1 MRKKN
6 INFTSRLAVAKKIS
20 IKALDFE
27 KLPRKFIGPNYM
39 GNAFLNIT
47 RSSSNRGGKD
57 NLTSSL
63 TKNKGKILFAK
74 PLTSRSRNENAIKL
88 NVIPKTTATIINITQ
103 GQKINNSHQMNNNNN
118 KQQKPINKLFT
129 HSLYVSYNNSSS
141 NYKNLNNNN
150 SSQHHNN
157 FGNNP
162 KSINTLNK
170 MESKSNSRNQSKNSN
185 NNLVNNSTFSSN
197 FVNSKDSV
205 NITSGTIEKIK
216 KISNM
221 GANTKINK
229 NSNNDNISNTKS
241 SLSSHNNNNGS
252 GHNNYNSNNNYNNL
266 NINSYNYKGYNN
278 KNSFKY
284 FSNGNVSSLSHK
296 KLGIKV
302 KKKALK
308 SAGEEDNKD
317 NYMNNINNNRLNK
330 SKESNNDIDTKK
342 KLSKLFQIN
351 LFKNYNKLRTFII
364 WRNYIHQNTFEYK
377 YLTICELV
385 ENKIIKN
392 YYHNNIIKRYNTI
405 KSEEKIWDLYPI
417 PENFLDINEKNKD
430 DLLLNLYEK
439 ALSTYKNLVF
449 NNNKILTSV
458 SIYIFEKM
466 VNKIFLNLKKIRFIM
481 KYYYD
486 KEKKAIIKK
495 PSVTVIK
502 EILNK
507 LSKIIERPNIKNKMA
522 QEFIIY
528 NAKIIGNLN
537 LNKSQVK
544 PIISQYLELY
554 KGNKNISSENLND
567 NFVYGN
573 IINDFTALKK
583 NSKDGSITEIEIEIK
598 KCENLMIFSFTDEEN
613 LEIILYKLQPLKYNL
628 NIIEQKI
635 LAIKNNN
642 SNNDNELLI
651 EENNEEKNNM
661 NKINELSEQI
671 NKFKE
676 KLELISNLIENKYGK
691 YSLNEKILNL
701 NDIKFVISYIE
712 FLLIKQN
719 IVYNPENIIK
729 GIDILMEQNDSQRN
743 KKVFEAF
750 NKFKENNKNINFD
763 YIHFLIVFD
772 KLKNLIK
779 NKNNNDELKYY
790 NNIIS
795 FKEEFYLLH
804 NKLMNEKNKLQN
816 SEITS
821 INSFFNEINK
831 QKIFFENVK
840 EEINNL
846 INNQN
851 VDNTNKKI
859 DYELFYKEIISKYIK
874 YDKDKDNNDKN
885 DNNNFNY
892 KKETSILEN
901 ILFKHISLI
910 KNKEENNYN
919 NLNSLISSIELS
931 QQKTLKDFPKISK
944 ALEEYYFSN
953 NNEINTKDKRDNK
966 ILLKINDELKSKNF
980 FNNKNMSQSQESI
993 MPYPKL
999 YLLSEQKLEKIK
1011 TTNKISLT
1019 EISKYFSKINYLQE
1033 LEITSH
1039 HNKNNITGIKIFSSN
1054 KKEYEIFKFL
1064 TSVPIPNPY
1073 IKNKNSISFLSNLY
1087 KNIEKEIENSLSGQL
1102 LQSLGSFSKKNFHT
1116 WVNTTFSQIAIC
1128 TLCLIFTNEISNL
1141 LADETSKEKIP
1152 LKEYNLIN
1160 QKYNQWLTEE
1170 CLLVSDNINR
1180 TNIILTIISHM
1191 NIINSLIKN
1200 NVYDINSFNWLKY
1213 IRHLWDKSKKD
1224 VIIECG
1230 GWGNYQ
1236 MKKLNPYKPRILLS
1250 PDTDK
1255 VFLFNSSCFREKSAS
1270 IIKVINNKYNNVSYK
1285 EIFEE
1290 YCSLFWTN
1298 MINVDAVS
1306 IKFYE
1311 LKKIFDVC
1319 TIDRSW
1325 IFIDNI
1331 DIYNTNS
1338 KDNIN
1343 NLIFFSKF
1351 IQTIQQEVILNDIKF
1366 NDGEKMFCIMGCLN
1380 VDNDIKTKC
1389 EDLKGSSRI
1398 LNFIKPDIEF
1408 YIKTS
1413 YKLYNNKDMK
1423 DSAYKSN
1430 LEAMM
1435 KYEQIIRNKLNGFYF
1450 DYDFYNEYINYLVNN
1465 LKKYNDKEKDD
1476 ILEKNFEEIFNN
1488 FLIYYSDKFLST
1500 PDDTKNNINENI
1512 FINYFTENNIL
1523 YNKEILELYKYLY
1536 FYSNEKLIK
1545 RNIILKGYGRHFIIN
1560 NFKKFLMEKNSKNFD
1575 ENKNLIL
1582 GFDTIPNFSENTKK
1596 EKEKNDNIT
1605 KIFDIPYPKNKKLL
1619 KIFMDSFNQK
1629 LKKLNCIPPDEF
1641 KLTLLEYIH
1650 KIIKSN
1656 ANNVIYY
1663 KLVCDFNAWLTEFIS
1678 FIDAQKKNINNI
1690 QIFNI
1695 ITQSLI
1701 LALSHEKGLI
1711 KSIIEIANDVI
1722 SSQISKQLIQI
1733 INKNSFFYYDI
1744 NNMNYKSFS
1753 NYLDYVN
1760 ALKNYL
1766 QNILPKNKSLYFII
1780 SEHFGNKSKNDLS
1793 FIYNNSTNDSYV
1805 ITDDIKL
1812 QYFNEKI
1819 KNENKLKLFIGYND
1833 SYEKE
1838 KEFLSNINLNEK
1850 IKEFTKKIEN
1860 NFMLNKFLYLLSFY
1874 DIGNLSIH
1882 EITFIYNSLYKNSK
1896 EKYDIKFIQNPFNM
1910 IKIIYKAFPKANYF
1924 INLGNNKLL
1933 EYIFKNQLFK
1943 QCEIYFNMNFEE
1955 NDNNIINNNIN
1966 TSTNNIYLDLNK
1978 NEIKIKLI
1986 FDILKELID
1995 TNKITNSLI
2004 YKLNEE
2010 NNNNEEDKKIIK
2022 TKIINNIEEKELI
2035 IISNMLNDIYS
2046 IQSEEIF
2053 REKYPNNLKYYD
2065 YFNKI
2070 FFLFDINNNSN
2081 GKNINDNYY
2090 NSRLLIQFLKYKKIR
2105 EDSLKYKT
2113 LASLGSIFNNK
2124 SSKINEISILIN
2136 NTLTNYKELISN
2148 KDEYINSKYYY
2159 FNSMKISYIL
2169 NENLYNST
2177 LEKIYL
2183 SVSNHFLFSLL
2194 LTLEIMVNNFEISV
2208 LEKKYAL
2215 DYIKSF
2221 YIFPSDNVIKF
2232 KYENETDSF
2241 KSSFI
2246 NDNGKKLIEFYTK
2259 KTKSVDSNYLSI
2271 LNNSL
2276 NTHNNKY
2283 FYTTS
2288 IKKIPRDIDKL
2299 LYYITFIPDQSSSIF
2314 KYLINKYLLK
2324 ILNLSRFNINVA
2336 LRKVTTKHNIQPITV
2351 KAFPSI
2357 NITNFLCSLSA
2368 YFEINFY
2375 IIRDGNLFKNEKKGN
2390 VNYGY
2395 KYLIDNDLISLIK
2408 EGIKK
2413 GYWILVCEKID
2424 IIKFMKIMW
2433 ELNNLDNTQS
2443 PHENFKLF
2451 FDEKLILNDCKKAV
2465 EDLTMII
2472 NIDNENVDDLEAAH
2486 DIWVNVLE
2494 EKLLTESIMNQTQKD
2509 VLDIL
2514 DNATSGDKTNVLD
2527 FTINNTADNKTNVI
2541 SGTNNSIVSIKSIYN
2556 NTTMFGAGSNNN
2568 KLHDLSG
2575 LSSWTFLNNV

>member
-27 KLPRKFIGPNYM
+27 KLPRKFSGSNYL

-47 RSSSNRGGKD
+47 RSSSNRGPKD

-103 GQKINNSHQMNNNNN
+103 GQKMHNSHQINNNN
-118 KQQKPINKLFT
+118 KPQKPLNKLFT

-141 NYKNLNNNN
+141 TYKTFN
-150 SSQHHNN
+150 SNAPPN
-157 FGNNP
+157 FGGGNQ
-162 KSINTLNK
+162 KSINMSNK
-170 MESKSNSRNQSKNSN
+170 VDSKSSSRNQSKNSN
-185 NNLVNNSTFSSN
+185 NNIINNSTFSSQ
-197 FVNSKDSV
+197 FINSKDSA
-205 NITSGTIEKIK
+205 NNTNSTIEKIK
-216 KISNM
+216 KISNNM
-221 GANTKINK
+221 GNSKISNK
-229 NSNNDNISNTKS
+229 NSLNENISMTKS
-241 SLSSHNNNNGS
+241 TLSSRNNANVQNNNF
-252 GHNNYNSNNNYNNL
+252 SNNNNNL
-266 NINSYNYKGYNN
+266 NINSYNTKGY
-278 KNSFKY
+278 KNAFKH
-284 FSNGNVSSLSHK
+284 FSNGNLSSLSHK

-302 KKKALK
+302 KKKAMK
-308 SAGEEDNKD
+308 SSIGEDNKV
-317 NYMNNINNNRLNK
+317 L
-330 SKESNNDIDTKK
+330 NNDGVNNLNEKENDINMKK
-342 KLSKLFQIN
+342 KINKLFEIP
-351 LFKNYNKLRTFII
+351 LFQNFNKLRTIVL
-364 WRNYIHQNTFEYK
+364 WRNYIQQNSFGYK
-377 YLTICELV
+377 YLTICEFVDEKLLQ
-385 ENKIIKN
+385 N
-392 YYHNNIIKRYNTI
+392 YYQNGLIKRYNNI
-405 KSEEKIWDLYPI
+405 KKEELIWNNYPTPI
-417 PENFLDINEKNKD
+417 DFLDINEKNKD
-430 DLLLNLYEK
+430 ELLLNLYEK
-439 ALSTYKNLVF
+439 ALNTFKNLVF
-449 NNNKILTSV
+449 SNNKILTSISV
-458 SIYIFEKM
+458 YIFELM
-466 VNKIFLNLKKIRFIM
+466 VNKLYQNLKKVRFIM

-507 LSKIIERPNIKNKMA
+507 LSKIIERPNLKNKIA
-522 QEFIIY
+522 QEFIIH
-528 NAKIIGNLN
+528 NTKIIGNLN

-544 PIISQYLELY
+544 PIITQYLELY
-554 KGNKNISSENLND
+554 KGNKSISPESLKD
-567 NFVYGN
+567 NFIYGN
-573 IINDFTALKK
+573 IVNDFTALQK
-583 NSKDGSITEIEIEIK
+583 NDGGWGTAQIIKEIK
-598 KCENLMIFSFTDEEN
+598 KTENLIIFSYIDDEN
-613 LEIILYKLQPLKYNL
+613 LEIILYKSQPIKYNL

-635 LAIKNNN
+635 NAIKNNN
-642 SNNDNELLI
+642 INE
-651 EENNEEKNNM
+651 EENIKEKEKNN
-661 NKINELSEQI
+661 NKIKELNNTCI
-671 NKFKE
+671 KLKE
-676 KLELISNLIENKYGK
+676 RLELISNVIENKFGK
-691 YSLNEKILNL
+691 YSINEKTPNL
-701 NDIKFVISYIE
+701 TDIKFIISYIE

-719 IVYNPENIIK
+719 IVYSPENESK

-743 KKVFEAF
+743 KKIFEAY
-750 NKFKENNKNINFD
+750 NKYKENNKGLINFD

-772 KLKNLIK
+772 KLKTLIK
-779 NKNNNDELKYY
+779 NKSNDLKYY

-795 FKEEFYLLH
+795 FREEFYNLYY
-804 NKLMNEKNKLQN
+804 KLNNEKAKLQT
-816 SEITS
+816 SEINN
-821 INSFFNEINK
+821 INSSFNEINK
-831 QKIFFENVK
+831 YKNFIDNMK
-840 EEINNL
+840 EEILEL
-846 INNQN
+846 INSKNI
-851 VDNTNKKI
+851 DNTDKKI
-859 DYELFYKEIISKYIK
+859 DYELFYKDVISKFIK
-874 YDKDKDNNDKN
+874 YDKDKENTNNTNNND
-885 DNNNFNY
+885 NFNY
-892 KKETSILEN
+892 KKETEILEK
-901 ILFKHISLI
+901 ILFRHISSI
-910 KNKEENNYN
+910 KNKEENNLY
-919 NLNSLISSIELS
+919 NLNSILPSAES
-931 QQKTLKDFPKISK
+931 QQKALKDFPKISK
-944 ALEEYYFSN
+944 ALEEYYYSN
-953 NNEINTKDKRDNK
+953 NNEQNSNNKRDIK
-966 ILLKINDELKSKNF
+966 ILSKIYEELKSKNY
-980 FNNKNMSQSQESI
+980 FNKSSPQTQESI

-999 YLLSEQKLEKIK
+999 YFLSEQKLEKIK
-1011 TTNKISLT
+1011 LSNKISISD
-1019 EISKYFSKINYLQE
+1019 ISKYFSKINNLQE
-1033 LEITSH
+1033 LEISSH
-1039 HNKNNITGIKIFSSN
+1039 HNKNNIIGIKIFN
-1054 KKEYEIFKFL
+1054 ATKKDYEFFKFL
-1064 TSVPIPNPY
+1064 TPIQIPNPY
-1073 IKNKNSISFLSNLY
+1073 SKNKNTISYFGNLY
-1087 KNIEKEIENSLSGQL
+1087 RTIDKEIENSLTGQL

-1170 CLLVSDNINR
+1170 CSSITEYINR
-1180 TNIILTIISHM
+1180 SNIILTIISHM

-1236 MKKLNPYKPRILLS
+1236 MKKLNSYKPRILLS

-1298 MINVDAVS
+1298 MISVDAVS
-1306 IKFYE
+1306 TKFYD

-1380 VDNDIKTKC
+1380 VDNEIKTKC

-1408 YIKTS
+1408 YIKAS
-1413 YKLYNNKDMK
+1413 YKLYNNKDMNENG
-1423 DSAYKSN
+1423 YKKN
-1430 LEAMM
+1430 IDALM

-1465 LKKYNDKEKDD
+1465 LGKNTDKEKEKDD
-1476 ILEKNFEEIFNN
+1476 IIENNYENIFNT
-1488 FLIYYSDKFLST
+1488 FLTYYSDKFLLT
-1500 PDDTKNNINENI
+1500 PNNSKNNNINENL
-1512 FINYFTENNIL
+1512 FINYFNENNIL

-1545 RNIILKGYGRHFIIN
+1545 RNIILKGYGRHFIIS
-1560 NFKKFLMEKNSKNFD
+1560 NFKKFYLEQTSKNFD
-1575 ENKNLIL
+1575 ENQNLEVVIDEGGDTPNPGNCQKN
-1582 GFDTIPNFSENTKK
+1582 
-1596 EKEKNDNIT
+1596 EKNDDIK

-1619 KIFMDSFNQK
+1619 KIFLDNFNQK
-1629 LKKLNCIPPDEF
+1629 LKKLNCTQTDEF

-1650 KIIKSN
+1650 KIIKAN

-1663 KLVCDFNAWLTEFIS
+1663 KLVCDFNSWLIEFINYIES
-1678 FIDAQKKNINNI
+1678 KKKNITNI
-1690 QIFNI
+1690 QIFNLV
-1695 ITQSLI
+1695 TQSLI
-1701 LALSHEKGLI
+1701 LSLSHEKGLL
-1711 KSIIEIANDVI
+1711 KSIIEISSDVI
-1722 SSQISKQLIQI
+1722 SPQISKQLIQI
-1733 INKNSFFYYDI
+1733 INKNSLFYYDI
-1744 NNMNYKSFS
+1744 NNMNYKSFN
-1753 NYLDYVN
+1753 NYLDYIN

-1766 QNILPKNKSLYFII
+1766 QIILSKNKSLYFII
-1780 SEHFGNKSKNDLS
+1780 SEHFGNKSNKELS
-1793 FIYNNSTNDSYV
+1793 NLYYNNDSYI
-1805 ITDDIKL
+1805 ITDDIKSV
-1812 QYFNEKI
+1812 YFNNKI
-1819 KNENKLKLFIGYND
+1819 RTENKLKIFMGYND
-1833 SYEKE
+1833 SFEEK
-1838 KEFLSNINLNEK
+1838 KYDNIFSIEK
-1850 IKEFTKKIEN
+1850 IKDFMEKIEN
-1860 NFMLNKFLYLLSFY
+1860 NLLQNKLLYLLSFY

-1882 EITFIYNSLYKNSK
+1882 EIVFLYNSINKNSK
-1896 EKYDIKFIQNPFNM
+1896 ENYDIKFIQNPLNM
-1910 IKIIYKAFPKANYF
+1910 IKTIYKAFPKANYY
-1924 INLGNNKLL
+1924 INLGNNNLL
-1933 EYIFKNQLFK
+1933 IYIFKNQLFK
-1943 QCEIYFNMNFEE
+1943 DCTTIINSEE
-1955 NDNNIINNNIN
+1955 NKSIL
-1966 TSTNNIYLDLNK
+1966 SSNNIYLDLSK
-1978 NEIKIKLI
+1978 NEIRIKLI
-1986 FDILKELID
+1986 FDYIKDLIEN
-1995 TNKITNSLI
+1995 NKMTLSLL
-2004 YKLNEE
+2004 YKLNSDD
-2010 NNNNEEDKKIIK
+2010 NIFKN
-2022 TKIINNIEEKELI
+2022 INTNLMNYIEEKELV

-2046 IQSEEIF
+2046 IQSEGIF
-2053 REKYPNNLKYYD
+2053 REKYPNNIKYYE
-2065 YFNKI
+2065 YFTKI
-2070 FFLFDINNNSN
+2070 FTFFDIKNIQE
-2081 GKNINDNYY
+2081 GENINDNYY
-2090 NSRLLIQFLKYKKIR
+2090 NSRLLIQYLKYKKIKK
-2105 EDSLKYKT
+2105 DSLKYKT
-2113 LASLGSIFNNK
+2113 LASLGTIFNNK
-2124 SSKINEISILIN
+2124 TSKINEISILIN

-2194 LTLEIMVNNFEISV
+2194 LTFEIMVNNFEISV

-2221 YIFPSDNVIKF
+2221 YVFPSDNVIKF

-2259 KTKSVDSNYLSI
+2259 KTKSIDNNYLSI

-2276 NTHNNKY
+2276 NSHNNKY

-2336 LRKVTTKHNIQPITV
+2336 LRKVTTKQNIQPITV

-2375 IIRDGNLFKNEKKGN
+2375 IIRDGNLFKNERKGN
-2390 VNYGY
+2390 LSYGY
-2395 KYLIDNDLISLIK
+2395 KYLIDSDLIHLIR
-2408 EGIKK
+2408 EGIKN

-2433 ELNNLDNTQS
+2433 ELNDLNGAQT

-2451 FDEKLILNDCKKAV
+2451 FDEKLILNNCKKAI

-2509 VLDIL
+2509 VLDIM

-2527 FTINNTADNKTNVI
+2527 FTINNTPDNKTNVI

-2556 NTTMFGAGSNNN
+2556 NTTTFGAGSNNN

>member
-1 MRKKN
+1 MKKKNN
-6 INFTSRLAVAKKIS
+6 INFTTRLAVAKKIS

-27 KLPRKFIGPNYM
+27 KLPRKFSGSNYM

-47 RSSSNRGGKD
+47 RSSSNRGPKD

-103 GQKINNSHQMNNNNN
+103 GQKMHNSHQSNNNTN
-118 KQQKPINKLFT
+118 KPQKPLNKLFT

-141 NYKNLNNNN
+141 TYKTFN
-150 SSQHHNN
+150 SNAPAN
-157 FGNNP
+157 FSGNQ
-162 KSINTLNK
+162 KSNTK
-170 MESKSNSRNQSKNSN
+170 VDSKSSSRNQSKNSN
-185 NNLVNNSTFSSN
+185 NNIINNSTFSSQFAN
-197 FVNSKDSV
+197 NKDSA
-205 NITSGTIEKIK
+205 NITSSTIDKMK

-221 GANTKINK
+221 SNNKINNK
-229 NSNNDNISNTKS
+229 NPLNENMSMTKS
-241 SLSSHNNNNGS
+241 TLSNRNNLSGQNNYNYNNNN
-252 GHNNYNSNNNYNNL
+252 YNNNNYNNL
-266 NINSYNYKGYNN
+266 NINSYNTKGY
-278 KNSFKY
+278 KNAFKH
-284 FSNGNVSSLSHK
+284 FSNGNLSSLSHK

-302 KKKALK
+302 KKKAIK
-308 SAGEEDNKD
+308 SSIGDDNKVINYNNYNSINEKD
-317 NYMNNINNNRLNK
+317 NENI
-330 SKESNNDIDTKK
+330 TKK
-342 KLSKLFQIN
+342 INKLFEIP
-351 LFKNYNKLRTFII
+351 LFQNFNKLRTVIL
-364 WRNYIHQNTFEYK
+364 WRNFIQQNSFGYK
-377 YLTICELV
+377 YLTICEFA
-385 ENKIIKN
+385 
-392 YYHNNIIKRYNTI
+392 
-405 KSEEKIWDLYPI
+405 EEKIIENYYQNGLIKKYNNIKNEELIWNNYPI
-417 PENFLDINEKNKD
+417 PIDFLDINEKNKD
-430 DLLLNLYEK
+430 ELLLNLYEK
-439 ALSTYKNLVF
+439 VLNTFKNLVF
-449 NNNKILTSV
+449 SNNKILTSISV
-458 SIYIFEKM
+458 YIFELM
-466 VNKIFLNLKKIRFIM
+466 VNKLYQNLKKVRFIM

-507 LSKIIERPNIKNKMA
+507 LSKIIEKPNLKNKLA
-522 QEFIIY
+522 QEFIIL
-528 NAKIIGNLN
+528 NTKIIGNLN

-544 PIISQYLELY
+544 PIITQYLELY
-554 KGNKNISSENLND
+554 KGNKAISSDNLKD
-567 NFVYGN
+567 NFIYGN
-573 IINDFTALKK
+573 IVNDFTPLQQKEGGGISQIFK
-583 NSKDGSITEIEIEIK
+583 EIK
-598 KCENLMIFSFTDEEN
+598 KTENLIIFSYTDDEN
-613 LEIILYKLQPLKYNL
+613 LEIILYKSQPIKYNL

-635 LAIKNNN
+635 NAIKNNN
-642 SNNDNELLI
+642 INDDENNKEKNKNKLNEL
-651 EENNEEKNNM
+651 NNTCIK
-661 NKINELSEQI
+661 L
-671 NKFKE
+671 KE
-676 KLELISNLIENKYGK
+676 RLELISNVIENKFGK
-691 YSLNEKILNL
+691 FSINEKIINL
-701 NDIKFVISYIE
+701 TDIKFIISYIE

-719 IVYNPENIIK
+719 IIYSPENEIK

-743 KKVFEAF
+743 KKIFEAY
-750 NKFKENNKNINFD
+750 NKYKENNKGVINFD

-779 NKNNNDELKYY
+779 NKNNELKYF

-795 FKEEFYLLH
+795 FNEEFYNLY
-804 NKLMNEKNKLQN
+804 NKLMNEKTKLQT
-816 SEITS
+816 SEINN
-821 INSFFNEINK
+821 INISYNEINK
-831 QKIFFENVK
+831 YSNTIDKMK
-840 EEINNL
+840 EEILEL
-846 INNQN
+846 INSKN
-851 VDNTNKKI
+851 VDSTDKKI
-859 DYELFYKEIISKYIK
+859 DYELFYKDVISKFIK
-874 YDKDKDNNDKN
+874 YDKDKDKDNINNS
-885 DNNNFNY
+885 NNNINENNNNNCNY
-892 KKETSILEN
+892 KKETEYLEK
-901 ILFKHISLI
+901 ILFRHISTL
-910 KNKEENNYN
+910 KNKDENNLY
-919 NLNSLISSIELS
+919 NLNSILPSGES

-944 ALEEYYFSN
+944 ALEDYYYSN
-953 NNEINTKDKRDNK
+953 NNNNIENNNNNKRDIK
-966 ILLKINDELKSKNF
+966 ILSKIYDELKSKNY
-980 FNNKNMSQSQESI
+980 FNKSSPQTQESI
-993 MPYPKL
+993 LPYPKL
-999 YLLSEQKLEKIK
+999 YFLSEQKLEKIK
-1011 TTNKISLT
+1011 LSNKISISD
-1019 EISKYFSKINYLQE
+1019 ISKYFSKINNLQE
-1033 LEITSH
+1033 LEISSH
-1039 HNKNNITGIKIFSSN
+1039 HNKNNIIGIKIYN
-1054 KKEYEIFKFL
+1054 LTKKAHEIFKFL
-1064 TSVPIPNPY
+1064 TPVPILNPY
-1073 IKNKNSISFLSNLY
+1073 TKNKNSISYLGNLY
-1087 KNIEKEIENSLSGQL
+1087 KNIDKEIENSLTGQL

-1170 CLLVSDNINR
+1170 CSSITEFINR
-1180 TNIILTIISHM
+1180 SNIILTIISHM
-1191 NIINSLIKN
+1191 NIISSLIKN

-1236 MKKLNPYKPRILLS
+1236 MKKLNSYKPRILLS

-1290 YCSLFWTN
+1290 YCALFWTN
-1298 MINVDAVS
+1298 MISVDAVS
-1306 IKFYE
+1306 TKFYD

-1380 VDNDIKTKC
+1380 VDNEIKMKC

-1413 YKLYNNKDMK
+1413 YKLYNNKDMNEIG
-1423 DSAYKSN
+1423 YKKN
-1430 LEAMM
+1430 IDALM

-1465 LKKYNDKEKDD
+1465 LNKEKD
-1476 ILEKNFEEIFNN
+1476 KNDVDENNYENIFNN

-1500 PDDTKNNINENI
+1500 PNNSRNNNINENI
-1512 FINYFTENNIL
+1512 FINYFNENNIL

-1560 NFKKFLMEKNSKNFD
+1560 NFKKFYFEQTSKNFD
-1575 ENKNLIL
+1575 ENQNIEIIFDSTEDDHISNGQKN
-1582 GFDTIPNFSENTKK
+1582 
-1596 EKEKNDNIT
+1596 EKNDDIK

-1619 KIFMDSFNQK
+1619 KIFLDNFNQK
-1629 LKKLNCIPPDEF
+1629 LKKLNCTQTDEF

-1650 KIIKSN
+1650 KIIKAN
-1656 ANNVIYY
+1656 TNNVLYY
-1663 KLVCDFNAWLTEFIS
+1663 KLVCEFNSWLIEFINYIES
-1678 FIDAQKKNINNI
+1678 KKKNITNI
-1690 QIFNI
+1690 HIFNI
-1695 ITQSLI
+1695 VTESLI
-1701 LALSHEKGLI
+1701 LSLSHEKGLI
-1711 KSIIEIANDVI
+1711 KSIIEISTDVI
-1722 SSQISKQLIQI
+1722 SPQISKQLIQI
-1733 INKNSFFYYDI
+1733 INKNTFFYYDI
-1744 NNMNYKSFS
+1744 NNMTYKSFT
-1753 NYLDYVN
+1753 NYLDYITS
-1760 ALKNYL
+1760 LKNYL
-1766 QNILPKNKSLYFII
+1766 QIILPKNKLLYFII
-1780 SEHFGNKSKNDLS
+1780 SEHFGNKFCNDLS
-1793 FIYNNSTNDSYV
+1793 FIYNTNDSYT
-1805 ITDDIKL
+1805 ISDDIKS
-1812 QYFNEKI
+1812 QYFNNKI
-1819 KNENKLKLFIGYND
+1819 NMENKLKIFVGYND
-1833 SYEKE
+1833 SFDDYKYE
-1838 KEFLSNINLNEK
+1838 NIFSIEK
-1850 IKEFTKKIEN
+1850 IKDFMKKIEN
-1860 NFMLNKFLYLLSFY
+1860 NLIQNKLLYLLSFY

-1882 EITFIYNSLYKNSK
+1882 EIIFLYNSLNKNSK
-1896 EKYDIKFIQNPFNM
+1896 EIYDIKFIQNPLNM
-1910 IKIIYKAFPKANYF
+1910 IKTLYKAFPKANYY

-1933 EYIFKNQLFK
+1933 IYIFQNQLFK
-1943 QCEIYFNMNFEE
+1943 ECTIYINSDINK
-1955 NDNNIINNNIN
+1955 NI
-1966 TSTNNIYLDLNK
+1966 TSSNNIYLDLNK
-1978 NEIKIKLI
+1978 NEIRIKLI
-1986 FDILKELID
+1986 FDFVKDLIE
-1995 TNKITNSLI
+1995 TNKTTLNLL
-2004 YKLNEE
+2004 YKLN
-2010 NNNNEEDKKIIK
+2010 NDDDTFKKIN
-2022 TKIINNIEEKELI
+2022 TKLINYIEEKELV

-2046 IQSEEIF
+2046 IQSEGIF
-2053 REKYPNNLKYYD
+2053 REKYPNNIKYYE
-2065 YFNKI
+2065 YFTKI
-2070 FFLFDINNNSN
+2070 LNFFDINNIE
-2081 GKNINDNYY
+2081 GTNINDNYY
-2090 NSRLLIQFLKYKKIR
+2090 NSRLLIQYLKYKKIKK
-2105 EDSLKYKT
+2105 DSLKYKT
-2113 LASLGSIFNNK
+2113 LASLGTIFNNK

-2159 FNSMKISYIL
+2159 FNSMKISYLL

-2194 LTLEIMVNNFEISV
+2194 LTFEIMVNNFEISV

-2221 YIFPSDNVIKF
+2221 YVFPSDNVIKF

-2259 KTKSVDSNYLSI
+2259 KTQSIDNNYLSI

-2276 NTHNNKY
+2276 NSHNNKY

-2324 ILNLSRFNINVA
+2324 ILNLSRYNINVA
-2336 LRKVTTKHNIQPITV
+2336 LRKVTTKQNIQPITV

-2375 IIRDGNLFKNEKKGN
+2375 IIRDGNLFKNERKGN
-2390 VNYGY
+2390 LSYGY
-2395 KYLIDNDLISLIK
+2395 KYLIDSDLIHLIK
-2408 EGIKK
+2408 EGIKN

-2433 ELNNLDNTQS
+2433 ELNDLNNIQN

-2451 FDEKLILNDCKKAV
+2451 FDEKLILNNCKKAV

-2509 VLDIL
+2509 VLDIM

-2527 FTINNTADNKTNVI
+2527 FTINNTPDNKTNVI

>member
-6 INFTSRLAVAKKIS
+6 INFASRLAVAKKIS

-27 KLPRKFIGPNYM
+27 KLPHKFGSNYM

-63 TKNKGKILFAK
+63 TKNKGKMLFAK

-103 GQKINNSHQMNNNNN
+103 GQKMHNSNQINN
-118 KQQKPINKLFT
+118 KPQKPMNKLFT
-129 HSLYVSYNNSSS
+129 HSLYASYNNSSS
-141 NYKNLNNNN
+141 TYKTFNNNAA
-150 SSQHHNN
+150 HNL
-157 FGNNP
+157 GNNQ
-162 KSINTLNK
+162 KSINGLNK
-170 MESKSNSRNQSKNSN
+170 MDSKSNSRNQSKNSN
-185 NNLVNNSTFSSN
+185 NNLVNNSTFSNN

-205 NITSGTIEKIK
+205 NITNGTIEKIK

-221 GANTKINK
+221 GISSKISSKNT
-229 NSNNDNISNTKS
+229 NDNISLTKS
-241 SLSSHNNNNGS
+241 TLSSHNNVS
-252 GHNNYNSNNNYNNL
+252 KHNYNSNNNFNNANNM
-266 NINSYNYKGYNN
+266 NINSYNTKAYKNT
-278 KNSFKY
+278 FTH
-284 FSNGNVSSLSHK
+284 FSNGNISSLSHK

-302 KKKALK
+302 KKKTLK
-308 SAGEEDNKD
+308 STGAEDIKD
-317 NYMNNINNNRLNK
+317 NIGNNNIKNNNYINNANNI
-330 SKESNNDIDTKK
+330 SKDNNDINNKK
-342 KLSKLFQIN
+342 KLNKLFQIP
-351 LFKNYNKLRTFII
+351 LFKNFNKLRTIII
-364 WRNYIHQNTFEYK
+364 WRYFTQQNSFAYR
-377 YLTICELV
+377 YLTICDLV
-385 ENKIIKN
+385 ENKIINN
-392 YYHNNIIKRYNTI
+392 YYQNGIIKKYNDI
-405 KSEEKIWDLYPI
+405 KKEEIIWNKYPI
-417 PENFLDINEKNKD
+417 PENFLDVDEKNKD
-430 DLLLNLYEK
+430 ELLLNLYEK
-439 ALSTYKNLVF
+439 ALNTYKILVF
-449 NNNKILTSV
+449 SNNKVLTSV
-458 SIYIFEKM
+458 SIYIFEIM
-466 VNKIFLNLKKIRFIM
+466 VNKLYLNLKKVRFIM

-507 LSKIIERPNIKNKMA
+507 LNKIIERPNIKNKIA
-522 QEFIIY
+522 QEFIIH
-528 NAKIIGNLN
+528 NTKIIGNLN

-554 KGNKNISSENLND
+554 KGNKTISEDGLKESLT
-567 NFVYGN
+567 YGN
-573 IINDFTALKK
+573 ILNDFTALKK
-583 NSKDGSITEIEIEIK
+583 KDEDFGILGIEKEIK
-598 KCENLMIFSFTDEEN
+598 KCENLIIFSFTDDEN
-613 LEIILYKLQPLKYNL
+613 LEIILYKLQPIKYSL
-628 NIIEQKI
+628 NIIDQQI
-635 LAIKNNN
+635 LSIKNNDL
-642 SNNDNELLI
+642 ND
-651 EENNEEKNNM
+651 EENNEGKNI
-661 NKINELSEQI
+661 NKINELSNI
-671 NKFKE
+671 CNKLKE
-676 KLELISNLIENKYGK
+676 KLELYSNIIENKYGK
-691 YSLNEKILNL
+691 FSLNEKNLNL
-701 NDIKFVISYIE
+701 SDIKFVLSYIE

-719 IVYNPENIIK
+719 IVYNPENELK
-729 GIDILMEQNDSQRN
+729 GIDVLMEQNDSQRN
-743 KKVFEAF
+743 KKVFEAY
-750 NKFKENNKNINFD
+750 NKYKETNKGINFD
-763 YIHFLIVFD
+763 YIHFLIISE
-772 KLKNLIK
+772 KLKYLLQ
-779 NKNNNDELKYY
+779 NKNNELKYY

-795 FKEEFYLLH
+795 FKEEFYLLY
-804 NKLMNEKNKLQN
+804 NKLISEKLKLQN
-816 SEITS
+816 EEMNN
-821 INSFFNEINK
+821 INALSNEINK
-831 QKIFFENVK
+831 QKNYFGNIK
-840 EEINNL
+840 GEIMEL
-846 INNQN
+846 INNN
-851 VDNTNKKI
+851 NKENNNKKI
-859 DYELFYKEIISKYIK
+859 DYELMYKKIISKYIK
-874 YDKDKDNNDKN
+874 YDKDKDAINNANNTIPN
-885 DNNNFNY
+885 DNNFNY
-892 KKETSILEN
+892 KKEANILEK
-901 ILFKHISLI
+901 ILFRHISLI
-910 KNKEENNYN
+910 KNKEENDYN
-919 NLNSLISSIELS
+919 NLNSTTSSLELS
-931 QQKTLKDFPKISK
+931 QQKTLKDYPKIVKSLEDNYFVNDDINGKKDMQRLSK
-944 ALEEYYFSN
+944 IY
-953 NNEINTKDKRDNK
+953 
-966 ILLKINDELKSKNF
+966 DELKLKNYFSKNLI
-980 FNNKNMSQSQESI
+980 QIQESI
-993 MPYPKL
+993 GPYPRL
-999 YLLSEQKLEKIK
+999 YFLSDQKLEKIK
-1011 TTNKISLT
+1011 SLNKLSLS
-1019 EISKYFSKINYLQE
+1019 EISKYYSKINYLQE
-1033 LEITSH
+1033 LEISSH
-1039 HNKNNITGIKIFSSN
+1039 NNKNNITGIKIFSER
-1054 KKEYEIFKFL
+1054 KKEYEFFKFL
-1064 TSVPIPNPY
+1064 TPVQIPNTY
-1073 IKNKNSISFLSNLY
+1073 SKNKNSISFLSNLY
-1087 KNIEKEIENSLSGQL
+1087 KNIEKEIESSLCGQL

-1116 WVNTTFSQIAIC
+1116 WINTTFPQIAIC

-1170 CLLVSDNINR
+1170 CNLVSDNINR

-1191 NIINSLIKN
+1191 NIINALIKN
-1200 NVYDINSFNWLKY
+1200 NVFDINSFNWLKY

-1298 MINVDAVS
+1298 MFNVDAVS
-1306 IKFYE
+1306 TKFFE

-1380 VDNDIKTKC
+1380 VDSEIKTKC

-1408 YIKTS
+1408 YIKAS

-1423 DSAYKSN
+1423 DTGYKKHIDV
-1430 LEAMM
+1430 LM

-1465 LKKYNDKEKDD
+1465 LRKNNEKEKED
-1476 ILEKNFEEIFNN
+1476 IIEKNYEEIFNN
-1488 FLIYYSDKFLST
+1488 FLAYYSDKFLSS
-1500 PDDTKNNINENI
+1500 PSNSKSSINENI
-1512 FINYFTENNIL
+1512 FINFLNENNIL
-1523 YNKEILELYKYLY
+1523 YNKEILELYTYLY
-1536 FYSNEKLIK
+1536 FYANEKLIK

-1560 NFKKFLMEKNSKNFD
+1560 NFKKFYFTQTAKNFEENQNLNIIFETKNEINDNSK
-1575 ENKNLIL
+1575 I
-1582 GFDTIPNFSENTKK
+1582 
-1596 EKEKNDNIT
+1596 KEKNDDIT
-1605 KIFDIPYPKNKKLL
+1605 KIFEIPFPKNKKLL
-1619 KIFMDSFNQK
+1619 KIFLDKINQRF
-1629 LKKLNCIPPDEF
+1629 KKLNCNPPDEF

-1650 KIIKSN
+1650 KIIK
-1656 ANNVIYY
+1656 ANSDNVIYY
-1663 KLVCDFNAWLTEFIS
+1663 KLVCDFNAWLMEFINY
-1678 FIDAQKKNINNI
+1678 IEVKKKNINNI

-1695 ITQSLI
+1695 VTESLI
-1701 LALSHEKGLI
+1701 LTLSHEKDLI
-1711 KSIIEIANDVI
+1711 KSIIEIANNVI
-1722 SSQISKQLIQI
+1722 SPQISKQFIQI
-1733 INKNSFFYYDI
+1733 MSKNSFFYYDI
-1744 NNMNYKSFS
+1744 NSMNYKSFS
-1753 NYLDYVN
+1753 NYLDYIN
-1760 ALKNYL
+1760 TLNNYL
-1766 QNILPKNKSLYFII
+1766 QNLISKNKFLYFII
-1780 SEHFGNKSKNDLS
+1780 SEHFGNKSKDDLD
-1793 FIYNNSTNDSYV
+1793 FIYNNNDTYI
-1805 ITDDIKL
+1805 ITDDIKS
-1812 QYFNEKI
+1812 QYFKEKI
-1819 KNENKLKLFIGYND
+1819 KTENKLKLFIGYND
-1833 SYEKE
+1833 PFEKE
-1838 KEFLSNINLNEK
+1838 KYDYIYSKEK
-1850 IKEFTKKIEN
+1850 IKDFSNKIKN
-1860 NFMLNKFLYLLSFY
+1860 NLILSKFLYALSFY
-1874 DIGNLSIH
+1874 DIGNLSVH
-1882 EITFIYNSLYKNSK
+1882 EIIFIYNSLNKNSK
-1896 EKYDIKFIQNPFNM
+1896 ENYDIKFIQNPLKM
-1910 IKIIYKAFPKANYF
+1910 IKTLYKAFPKANYYV
-1924 INLGNNKLL
+1924 NLGNNKLL
-1933 EYIFKNQLFK
+1933 IYIFQNQLFK
-1943 QCEIYFNMNFEE
+1943 EIDLNFV
-1955 NDNNIINNNIN
+1955 NNFGIDKNISSN
-1966 TSTNNIYLDLNK
+1966 SIYLDLNK

-1986 FDILKELID
+1986 FEVLKDLID
-1995 TNKITNSLI
+1995 TKKMTLSLL
-2004 YKLNEE
+2004 YKLN
-2010 NNNNEEDKKIIK
+2010 NDYNYDKNKEINS
-2022 TKIINNIEEKELI
+2022 KIINYIQEKELV

-2053 REKYPNNLKYYD
+2053 REKYPNNLKYYE
-2065 YFNKI
+2065 YFIKI
-2070 FFLFDINNNSN
+2070 LSLFDINTDSN

-2090 NSRLLIQFLKYKKIR
+2090 NSRLLIQYLKYKKIK

-2221 YIFPSDNVIKF
+2221 YVFPSDNVIKF

-2259 KTKSVDSNYLSI
+2259 KTKSVDNNYLSI

-2276 NTHNNKY
+2276 NSHNNKY

-2368 YFEINFY
+2368 YFEITFY
-2375 IIRDGNLFKNEKKGN
+2375 IIRDGNLFKNDKKGN
-2390 VNYGY
+2390 VSYEY

-2424 IIKFMKIMW
+2424 VIKFMKIMW
-2433 ELNNLDNTQS
+2433 ELNNLDNAQS

-2451 FDEKLILNDCKKAV
+2451 FDEKLILSDCKKAV

-2527 FTINNTADNKTNVI
+2527 FTINNTPDNKTNMI

-2556 NTTMFGAGSNNN
+2556 NTTFGIGSNNN

>member
-1 MRKKN
+1 MRKKNN

-27 KLPRKFIGPNYM
+27 KLPQKFNGANYI

-63 TKNKGKILFAK
+63 TKNKGKMLFAK

-103 GQKINNSHQMNNNNN
+103 CQKNNNINQINN
-118 KQQKPINKLFT
+118 KQQKPINKLFAQ
-129 HSLYVSYNNSSS
+129 SLYSSYNNSST
-141 NYKNLNNNN
+141 NYKNFNTNAAQNL
-150 SSQHHNN
+150 
-157 FGNNP
+157 GNNP
-162 KSINTLNK
+162 KSLSGLNK
-170 MESKSNSRNQSKNSN
+170 MDSKSSSRNLSKNSN
-185 NNLVNNSTFSSN
+185 IMVNNSTFSSA
-197 FVNSKDSV
+197 FINSKDNS

-216 KISNM
+216 RISNM
-221 GANTKINK
+221 GANRINNK
-229 NSNNDNISNTKS
+229 NNVNDNMSLTRS
-241 SLSSHNNNNGS
+241 TLSSHNNIS
-252 GHNNYNSNNNYNNL
+252 GYNYNNPNINANI
-266 NINSYNYKGYNN
+266 NINSYNTKVKKNTN
-278 KNSFKY
+278 KH
-284 FSNGNVSSLSHK
+284 FSNSNISSLSHK

-302 KKKALK
+302 KKKTIN
-308 SAGEEDNKD
+308 SSGGKD
-317 NYMNNINNNRLNK
+317 VKADFGNMINNNNFNNNQ
-330 SKESNNDIDTKK
+330 KEKEKDNDINNKK
-342 KLSKLFQIN
+342 NLSKLMQIP
-351 LFKNYNKLRTFII
+351 LFKNFNKLKTFII
-364 WRNYIHQNTFEYK
+364 WRNFIHQNSFEYK
-377 YLTICELV
+377 YLSICDIV

-392 YYHNNIIKRYNTI
+392 YYLNGIIGKYNNILK
-405 KSEEKIWDLYPI
+405 EELIWNNYPV
-417 PENFLDINEKNKD
+417 PQDFLDIDEKNKD
-430 DLLLNLYEK
+430 ELLLNLYEK
-439 ALSTYKNLVF
+439 ALNTYKNLIF
-449 NNNKILTSV
+449 SNNKILASA
-458 SIYIFEKM
+458 SIYIFELM
-466 VNKIFLNLKKIRFIM
+466 VNKLYQNIKKIRFIM

-507 LSKIIERPNIKNKMA
+507 LNKIIERPNIKNKIA
-522 QEFIIY
+522 QEFIIH
-528 NAKIIGNLN
+528 NSKIIGNLN

-544 PIISQYLELY
+544 PIITQYLELY
-554 KGNKNISSENLND
+554 KGNKAISQDNLKEN
-567 NFVYGN
+567 FIYGN
-573 IINDFTALKK
+573 IINDFTALQK
-583 NSKDGSITEIEIEIK
+583 NKGDLGISGIMKEIK
-598 KCENLMIFSFTDEEN
+598 KCENLIIFSYTDNEN
-613 LEIILYKLQPLKYNL
+613 LEIILYKLQPIKYNL

-635 LAIKNNN
+635 LAMKNNN
-642 SNNDNELLI
+642 SDDDGLMEENKKENKNKLNEL
-651 EENNEEKNNM
+651 NNICIK
-661 NKINELSEQI
+661 L
-671 NKFKE
+671 KE
-676 KLELISNLIENKYGK
+676 RLELVSNVIENKYGK
-691 YSLNEKILNL
+691 FSMNEKILNL
-701 NDIKFVISYIE
+701 TDIKFVTSFIE

-719 IVYNPENIIK
+719 IVYNPDNQIK
-729 GIDILMEQNDSQRN
+729 GIEILMEQNDSQRN
-743 KKVFEAF
+743 KKIFDAY
-750 NKFKENNKNINFD
+750 NKYNENNKGINFD
-763 YIHFLIVFD
+763 YIHFLIVSE

-779 NKNNNDELKYY
+779 NKKSELNYY
-790 NNIIS
+790 NNLIS
-795 FKEEFYLLH
+795 FKEEFYALY
-804 NKLMNEKNKLQN
+804 NKLWKDKAKLQN
-816 SEITS
+816 NELNNV
-821 INSFFNEINK
+821 NSLFNEINK
-831 QKIFFENVK
+831 HKYIFENIKDEISEIIKDKDK
-840 EEINNL
+840 ENP
-846 INNQN
+846 
-851 VDNTNKKI
+851 NKTI
-859 DYELFYKEIISKYIK
+859 DYELFYKDIISRYIK
-874 YDKDKDNNDKN
+874 YDKDKENNDQN
-885 DNNNFNY
+885 ENNTIY
-892 KKETSILEN
+892 KKEIALLEK
-901 ILFKHISLI
+901 ILFRHISLI
-910 KNKEENNYN
+910 KNKEENNFN
-919 NLNSLISSIELS
+919 NLNSIITLDP
-931 QQKTLKDFPKISK
+931 KTLDDFPKISQELK
-944 ALEEYYFSN
+944 DYYYSN
-953 NNEINTKDKRDNK
+953 KDSNKRDFKLLSK
-966 ILLKINDELKSKNF
+966 IYDELKSKNY
-980 FNNKNMSQSQESI
+980 FNKSSTQSQESV

-999 YLLSEQKLEKIK
+999 YFLSDHKLEKIK
-1011 TTNKISLT
+1011 STNKISIID
-1019 EISKYFSKINYLQE
+1019 ISKYFSKINNLQE
-1033 LEITSH
+1033 LEINTH
-1039 HNKNNITGIKIFSSN
+1039 HNKNNITGIKIFN
-1054 KKEYEIFKFL
+1054 ETKKEYEFFKFL
-1064 TSVPIPNPY
+1064 TQIPIPNTY
-1073 IKNKNSISFLSNLY
+1073 SKNKSSISILSSLY
-1087 KNIEKEIENSLSGQL
+1087 KNIDKEIENSLTGQL
-1102 LQSLGSFSKKNFHT
+1102 LQSLDSFSKKNFHT

-1141 LADETSKEKIP
+1141 LADETYKEKIP

-1170 CLLVSDNINR
+1170 CSLVNDNVKHA
-1180 TNIILTIISHM
+1180 NIILTIISHM

-1236 MKKLNPYKPRILLS
+1236 MKKLNKYRPRILLS

-1298 MINVDAVS
+1298 MISVDAVS
-1306 IKFYE
+1306 TKFYD

-1380 VDNDIKTKC
+1380 VDNEIKTKC

-1408 YIKTS
+1408 YIKAS
-1413 YKLYNNKDMK
+1413 YKLYNNKDMNENG
-1423 DSAYKSN
+1423 YKKN
-1430 LEAMM
+1430 IDALM

-1465 LKKYNDKEKDD
+1465 LGKNTDKEKEKDD
-1476 ILEKNFEEIFNN
+1476 IIENNYENIFNT
-1488 FLIYYSDKFLST
+1488 FLTYYSDKFLLT
-1500 PDDTKNNINENI
+1500 PNNSKNNNINENL
-1512 FINYFTENNIL
+1512 FINYFNENNIL

-1545 RNIILKGYGRHFIIN
+1545 RNIILKGYGRHFIIS
-1560 NFKKFLMEKNSKNFD
+1560 NFKKFYLEQTSKNFD
-1575 ENKNLIL
+1575 ENQNLEVVIDEGGDTPNPGNCQKN
-1582 GFDTIPNFSENTKK
+1582 
-1596 EKEKNDNIT
+1596 EKNDDIK

-1619 KIFMDSFNQK
+1619 KIFLDNFNQK
-1629 LKKLNCIPPDEF
+1629 LKKLNCTQTDEF

-1650 KIIKSN
+1650 KIIKAN

-1663 KLVCDFNAWLTEFIS
+1663 KLVCDFNSWLIEFINYIES
-1678 FIDAQKKNINNI
+1678 KKKNITNI
-1690 QIFNI
+1690 QIFNLV
-1695 ITQSLI
+1695 TQSLI
-1701 LALSHEKGLI
+1701 LSLSHEKGLL
-1711 KSIIEIANDVI
+1711 KSIIEISSDVI
-1722 SSQISKQLIQI
+1722 SPQISKQLIQI
-1733 INKNSFFYYDI
+1733 INKNSLFYYDI
-1744 NNMNYKSFS
+1744 NNMNYKSFN
-1753 NYLDYVN
+1753 NYLDYIN

-1766 QNILPKNKSLYFII
+1766 QIILSKNKSLYFII
-1780 SEHFGNKSKNDLS
+1780 SEHFGNKSNKELS
-1793 FIYNNSTNDSYV
+1793 NLYYNNDSYI
-1805 ITDDIKL
+1805 ITDDIKSV
-1812 QYFNEKI
+1812 YFNNKI
-1819 KNENKLKLFIGYND
+1819 RTENKLKIFMGYND
-1833 SYEKE
+1833 SFEEK
-1838 KEFLSNINLNEK
+1838 KYDNIFSIEK
-1850 IKEFTKKIEN
+1850 IKDFMKKIEN
-1860 NFMLNKFLYLLSFY
+1860 NLLQNKLLYLLSFY

-1882 EITFIYNSLYKNSK
+1882 EIVFLYNSINKNSK
-1896 EKYDIKFIQNPFNM
+1896 ENYDIKFIQNPLNM
-1910 IKIIYKAFPKANYF
+1910 IKTIYKAFPKANYY
-1924 INLGNNKLL
+1924 INLGNNNLL
-1933 EYIFKNQLFK
+1933 IYIFKNQLFK
-1943 QCEIYFNMNFEE
+1943 DCTTIINSEE
-1955 NDNNIINNNIN
+1955 NKSIL
-1966 TSTNNIYLDLNK
+1966 SSNNIYLDLSK
-1978 NEIKIKLI
+1978 NEIRIKLI
-1986 FDILKELID
+1986 FDYIKDLIEN
-1995 TNKITNSLI
+1995 NKMTLSLL
-2004 YKLNEE
+2004 YKLNSDD
-2010 NNNNEEDKKIIK
+2010 NIFKN
-2022 TKIINNIEEKELI
+2022 INTNLMNYIEEKELV

-2046 IQSEEIF
+2046 IQSEGIF
-2053 REKYPNNLKYYD
+2053 REKYPNNIKYYE
-2065 YFNKI
+2065 YFTKI
-2070 FFLFDINNNSN
+2070 FTFFDIKNIQE
-2081 GKNINDNYY
+2081 GENINDNYY
-2090 NSRLLIQFLKYKKIR
+2090 NSRLLIQYLKYKKIKK
-2105 EDSLKYKT
+2105 DSLKYKT
-2113 LASLGSIFNNK
+2113 LASLGTIFNNK
-2124 SSKINEISILIN
+2124 TSKINEISILIN

-2194 LTLEIMVNNFEISV
+2194 LTFEIMVNNFEISV

-2221 YIFPSDNVIKF
+2221 YVFPSDNVIKF

-2259 KTKSVDSNYLSI
+2259 KTKSIDNNYLSI

-2276 NTHNNKY
+2276 NSHNNKY

-2336 LRKVTTKHNIQPITV
+2336 LRKVTTKQNIQPITV

-2375 IIRDGNLFKNEKKGN
+2375 IIRDGNLFKNERKGN
-2390 VNYGY
+2390 LSYGY
-2395 KYLIDNDLISLIK
+2395 KYLIDSDLIHLIR
-2408 EGIKK
+2408 EGIKN

-2433 ELNNLDNTQS
+2433 ELNDLNGAQT

-2451 FDEKLILNDCKKAV
+2451 FDEKLILNNCKKAI

-2509 VLDIL
+2509 VLDIM

-2527 FTINNTADNKTNVI
+2527 FTINNTPDNKTNVI

-2556 NTTMFGAGSNNN
+2556 NTTTFGAGSNNN

>member
-1 MRKKN
+1 MRKKNN

-27 KLPRKFIGPNYM
+27 KLPRKFNGANYI

-63 TKNKGKILFAK
+63 TKNKGKMLFAK

-103 GQKINNSHQMNNNNN
+103 CQKNNNINQINN
-118 KQQKPINKLFT
+118 KQQKPINKLFAQ
-129 HSLYVSYNNSSS
+129 SLYASYNNSST
-141 NYKNLNNNN
+141 NYKNFNTNAAQNL
-150 SSQHHNN
+150 
-157 FGNNP
+157 GNNP
-162 KSINTLNK
+162 KSLSGLNK
-170 MESKSNSRNQSKNSN
+170 MDSKSSSRNLSKNSN
-185 NNLVNNSTFSSN
+185 NIVNNSTFSSA
-197 FVNSKDSV
+197 FINSKDNS

-216 KISNM
+216 RISNM
-221 GANTKINK
+221 GANKINNK
-229 NSNNDNISNTKS
+229 NNVNDNMSLTRS
-241 SLSSHNNNNGS
+241 TLSSHNNIS
-252 GHNNYNSNNNYNNL
+252 GYNYNNPNINANI
-266 NINSYNYKGYNN
+266 NINSYNTKVKKNTN
-278 KNSFKY
+278 KH
-284 FSNGNVSSLSHK
+284 FSNSNISSLSHK

-302 KKKALK
+302 KKKTIN
-308 SAGEEDNKD
+308 SSGGKD
-317 NYMNNINNNRLNK
+317 VKADFGNMINNNNFNNNQ
-330 SKESNNDIDTKK
+330 KEKEKDNDINNKK
-342 KLSKLFQIN
+342 NLSKLMQIP
-351 LFKNYNKLRTFII
+351 LFKNFNKLKTFII
-364 WRNYIHQNTFEYK
+364 WRNFIHQNSFEYK
-377 YLTICELV
+377 YLSICDIV

-392 YYHNNIIKRYNTI
+392 YYLNGIIGKYNNILK
-405 KSEEKIWDLYPI
+405 EELIWNNYPV
-417 PENFLDINEKNKD
+417 PQDFLDIDEKNKD
-430 DLLLNLYEK
+430 ELLLNLYEK
-439 ALSTYKNLVF
+439 ALNTYKNLIF
-449 NNNKILTSV
+449 SNNKILTSA
-458 SIYIFEKM
+458 SIYIFELM
-466 VNKIFLNLKKIRFIM
+466 VNKLYQNIKKIRFIM

-507 LSKIIERPNIKNKMA
+507 LNKIIERPNIKNKIA
-522 QEFIIY
+522 QEFIIH
-528 NAKIIGNLN
+528 NSKIIGNLN

-544 PIISQYLELY
+544 PIITQYLELY
-554 KGNKNISSENLND
+554 KGNKAISQDNLKEN
-567 NFVYGN
+567 FIYGN
-573 IINDFTALKK
+573 IINDFTALQK
-583 NSKDGSITEIEIEIK
+583 NKGDLGISGIMKEIK
-598 KCENLMIFSFTDEEN
+598 KCENLIIFSYTDNEN
-613 LEIILYKLQPLKYNL
+613 LEIILYKLQPIKYNL

-635 LAIKNNN
+635 LAMKNNN
-642 SNNDNELLI
+642 SDDDGLMEENKKENKNKLNEL
-651 EENNEEKNNM
+651 NNICIK
-661 NKINELSEQI
+661 L
-671 NKFKE
+671 KE
-676 KLELISNLIENKYGK
+676 RLELVSNVIENKYGK
-691 YSLNEKILNL
+691 FSMNEKILNL
-701 NDIKFVISYIE
+701 TDIKFVTSFIE

-719 IVYNPENIIK
+719 IVYNPDNQIK
-729 GIDILMEQNDSQRN
+729 GIEILMEQNDSQRN
-743 KKVFEAF
+743 KKIFDAY
-750 NKFKENNKNINFD
+750 NKYNENNKGINFD
-763 YIHFLIVFD
+763 YIHFLIVSE

-779 NKNNNDELKYY
+779 NKKSELNYY
-790 NNIIS
+790 NNLIS
-795 FKEEFYLLH
+795 FKEEFYALY
-804 NKLMNEKNKLQN
+804 NKLWKDKAKLQN
-816 SEITS
+816 NELNNV
-821 INSFFNEINK
+821 NSLYNEINK
-831 QKIFFENVK
+831 HKYIFENIKDEISEIIKDKDK
-840 EEINNL
+840 ENP
-846 INNQN
+846 
-851 VDNTNKKI
+851 NKTI
-859 DYELFYKEIISKYIK
+859 DYELFYKDIISRYIK
-874 YDKDKDNNDKN
+874 YDKDKENNDQN
-885 DNNNFNY
+885 ENNTIY
-892 KKETSILEN
+892 KKEIALLEK
-901 ILFKHISLI
+901 ILFRHISLI
-910 KNKEENNYN
+910 KNKEENNFN
-919 NLNSLISSIELS
+919 NLNSIITLDP
-931 QQKTLKDFPKISK
+931 KTLDDFPKISQELK
-944 ALEEYYFSN
+944 DYYYSN
-953 NNEINTKDKRDNK
+953 KDNNKRDFKLLSK
-966 ILLKINDELKSKNF
+966 IYDELKSKNYF
-980 FNNKNMSQSQESI
+980 YKSSTQSQESV

-999 YLLSEQKLEKIK
+999 YFLSDHKLEKIK
-1011 TTNKISLT
+1011 STNKISIID
-1019 EISKYFSKINYLQE
+1019 ISKYFSKINNLQE
-1033 LEITSH
+1033 LEINTH
-1039 HNKNNITGIKIFSSN
+1039 HNKNSITGIKIFN
-1054 KKEYEIFKFL
+1054 ETKKEYEFFKFL
-1064 TSVPIPNPY
+1064 TQIPIPNTY
-1073 IKNKNSISFLSNLY
+1073 SKNKSSISILSSLY
-1087 KNIEKEIENSLSGQL
+1087 KNIDKEIENSLTGQL
-1102 LQSLGSFSKKNFHT
+1102 LQSLDSFSKKNFHT

-1141 LADETSKEKIP
+1141 LADETYKEKIP

-1170 CLLVSDNINR
+1170 CSLVNDNVKHA
-1180 TNIILTIISHM
+1180 NIILTIISHM

-1236 MKKLNPYKPRILLS
+1236 MKKLNKYRPRILLS

-1306 IKFYE
+1306 TKFYE

-1319 TIDRSW
+1319 TIDRCW

-1343 NLIFFSKF
+1343 NLIYFSKF

-1408 YIKTS
+1408 YIKAS
-1413 YKLYNNKDMK
+1413 YKLYNNKNMK
-1423 DSAYKSN
+1423 DTGYKKHIDA
-1430 LEAMM
+1430 LM

-1465 LKKYNDKEKDD
+1465 LGKNNEKNKDKED
-1476 ILEKNFEEIFNN
+1476 IIENNYENIFNN
-1488 FLIYYSDKFLST
+1488 FLTYYSDKFLST
-1500 PDDTKNNINENI
+1500 PNNTKSNINENI

-1536 FYSNEKLIK
+1536 FYANEKLIK
-1545 RNIILKGYGRHFIIN
+1545 RNIILKGYGRHFIMN
-1560 NFKKFLMEKNSKNFD
+1560 NFKKFYLAQTSKNFED
-1575 ENKNLIL
+1575 NQNINVII
-1582 GFDTIPNFSENTKK
+1582 DTGSDSLNGTKK
-1596 EKEKNDNIT
+1596 NEKNDDIT
-1605 KIFDIPYPKNKKLL
+1605 KVFDIPFPKNKKLL
-1619 KIFMDSFNQK
+1619 KLFLDNFNQR
-1629 LKKLNCIPPDEF
+1629 LKKLNSTPPDEF

-1650 KIIKSN
+1650 KIIKAN
-1656 ANNVIYY
+1656 TNNVIYY
-1663 KLVCDFNAWLTEFIS
+1663 KLVCDFNTWLIEFMNNIES
-1678 FIDAQKKNINNI
+1678 KKKNITNN

-1695 ITQSLI
+1695 VTECLI
-1701 LALSHEKGLI
+1701 LTLSHEKGLF
-1711 KSIIEIANDVI
+1711 KSIIDIANDVI
-1722 SSQISKQLIQI
+1722 SPQISKQLIQI
-1733 INKNSFFYYDI
+1733 INKNTFLYYDI
-1744 NNMNYKSFS
+1744 NSMNYKSFN
-1753 NYLDYVN
+1753 NYFDFIN
-1760 ALKNYL
+1760 GIKNYL
-1766 QNILPKNKSLYFII
+1766 QVIIQKNKNIFYII
-1780 SEHFGNKSKNDLS
+1780 SEHFGNKSNKDLS
-1793 FIYNNSTNDSYV
+1793 ILYNNNESFI
-1805 ITDDIKL
+1805 ITDDIKS
-1812 QYFNEKI
+1812 QYYKSENRFKI
-1819 KNENKLKLFIGYND
+1819 FIGYND
-1833 SYEKE
+1833 SFEENKYNTIY
-1838 KEFLSNINLNEK
+1838 SIEK
-1850 IKEFTKKIEN
+1850 IKEFAKKIEN
-1860 NFMLNKFLYLLSFY
+1860 NLIKNKFLYLLSFY

-1882 EITFIYNSLYKNSK
+1882 EIIFLYNSLNKNSK
-1896 EKYDIKFIQNPFNM
+1896 ENYDIKFIQNPLIM
-1910 IKIIYKAFPKANYF
+1910 IKTIYKAFPKANYF
-1924 INLGNNKLL
+1924 INLGNNKSLI
-1933 EYIFKNQLFK
+1933 YIFKNQLFK
-1943 QCEIYFNMNFEE
+1943 ECDLYFNVNLEE
-1955 NDNNIINNNIN
+1955 DKIN
-1966 TSTNNIYLDLNK
+1966 TPSNSIYLDLNK
-1978 NEIKIKLI
+1978 NEIKIKII

-1995 TNKITNSLI
+1995 KNKMTLSLL
-2004 YKLNEE
+2004 YKLN
-2010 NNNNEEDKKIIK
+2010 NDKNDNGTKNIGSKIM
-2022 TKIINNIEEKELI
+2022 NFIEEKELV

-2046 IQSEEIF
+2046 IQSEGIF
-2053 REKYPNNLKYYD
+2053 KEKYPNNPKFYE
-2065 YFNKI
+2065 YFTKI
-2070 FFLFDINNNSN
+2070 FSLFDI
-2081 GKNINDNYY
+2081 KDTIVQNINDNYY
-2090 NSRLLIQFLKYKKIR
+2090 NSRLLIQYLKYKKIK
-2105 EDSLKYKT
+2105 EDTLKYKT
-2113 LASLGSIFNNK
+2113 LASLGTIFNNK

-2159 FNSMKISYIL
+2159 YNSMKISYIL

-2194 LTLEIMVNNFEISV
+2194 LTFEIMVNNFEISV
-2208 LEKKYAL
+2208 PEKKFAL

-2259 KTKSVDSNYLSI
+2259 KIQSVDNNYLSI

-2276 NTHNNKY
+2276 NSHNNKY

-2390 VNYGY
+2390 VSYGY
-2395 KYLIDNDLISLIK
+2395 KYLIDTDLIYLIK
-2408 EGIKK
+2408 EGIKN

-2424 IIKFMKIMW
+2424 YVKFMKIMW
-2433 ELNNLDNTQS
+2433 ELNDLGNSQS

-2451 FDEKLILNDCKKAV
+2451 FDEKLILSDCKNAV

-2494 EKLLTESIMNQTQKD
+2494 EKILTESIMNQTQKD
-2509 VLDIL
+2509 VLDIM
-2514 DNATSGDKTNVLD
+2514 DNATSGDKTNMLD

-2541 SGTNNSIVSIKSIYN
+2541 SGTNNSIVSIKSLYN
-2556 NTTMFGAGSNNN
+2556 NTTFGNFGAGSNNA

>member
-1 MRKKN
+1 MKKKNN
-6 INFTSRLAVAKKIS
+6 INFATRLAVAKKIS

-27 KLPRKFIGPNYM
+27 KLPRKFSGSNYM

-47 RSSSNRGGKD
+47 RSSSNRGPKD

-103 GQKINNSHQMNNNNN
+103 GQKMHNSHQVNNN
-118 KQQKPINKLFT
+118 KPQKPLNKLFT

-141 NYKNLNNNN
+141 TYKTFN
-150 SSQHHNN
+150 SNAPAN
-157 FGNNP
+157 FGGSQKSNN
-162 KSINTLNK
+162 KVD
-170 MESKSNSRNQSKNSN
+170 SKSSSRNQSKNSN
-185 NNLVNNSTFSSN
+185 NNNNNIINNSTFSSQFAN
-197 FVNSKDSV
+197 NKDND
-205 NITSGTIEKIK
+205 NIASGTIEKIK
-216 KISNM
+216 KMSNM
-221 GANTKINK
+221 GNNKINGK
-229 NSNNDNISNTKS
+229 SSINENMSMTKS
-241 SLSSHNNNNGS
+241 TLSSRNNASGQNNNYNNNN
-252 GHNNYNSNNNYNNL
+252 NNNL
-266 NINSYNYKGYNN
+266 NINSYNTKGY
-278 KNSFKY
+278 KNAFKH
-284 FSNGNVSSLSHK
+284 FSNGNLSSLSHK

-308 SAGEEDNKD
+308 SSIGEDNKGL
-317 NYMNNINNNRLNK
+317 NNNNFNSINEK
-330 SKESNNDIDTKK
+330 DNENIKK
-342 KLSKLFQIN
+342 KINKLLEIPLFQKFN
-351 LFKNYNKLRTFII
+351 TLRTIVI
-364 WRNYIHQNTFEYK
+364 WRNFIQQNSFEYK
-377 YLTICELV
+377 YLTICDLV
-385 ENKIIKN
+385 EEKIIKN
-392 YYHNNIIKRYNTI
+392 YYQNGLIKRYNNI
-405 KSEEKIWDLYPI
+405 KNEEVIWNKYPI
-417 PENFLDINEKNKD
+417 PVDFLDINEKNKD
-430 DLLLNLYEK
+430 ELLLNLYEK
-439 ALSTYKNLVF
+439 VLNTYKNLVF
-449 NNNKILTSV
+449 SNNKILTSV
-458 SIYIFEKM
+458 SIYIFELM
-466 VNKIFLNLKKIRFIM
+466 VNKLYQNLKKIRFIM

-507 LSKIIERPNIKNKMA
+507 LSKIIERPNLKNKIA
-522 QEFIIY
+522 QEFIIL
-528 NAKIIGNLN
+528 NTKIIGNLN

-544 PIISQYLELY
+544 PIITQYLELY
-554 KGNKNISSENLND
+554 KGNKAISSDNLKD
-567 NFVYGN
+567 NFIYGN
-573 IINDFTALKK
+573 IVNDFTALQK
-583 NSKDGSITEIEIEIK
+583 NDGEWGTIQIFKEIK
-598 KCENLMIFSFTDEEN
+598 KTENLIIFSYTDDDN
-613 LEIILYKLQPLKYNL
+613 LEIILYKSQPIKYNL

-635 LAIKNNN
+635 NAIKNNEDD
-642 SNNDNELLI
+642 NDK
-651 EENNEEKNNM
+651 EKNN
-661 NKINELSEQI
+661 NKIKEL
-671 NKFKE
+671 NDTCLKLKE
-676 KLELISNLIENKYGK
+676 RLELISNVIENKFGK
-691 YSLNEKILNL
+691 FSMNEKILNL
-701 NDIKFVISYIE
+701 TDIKFVISYIE

-719 IVYNPENIIK
+719 IIYSPENEIK

-743 KKVFEAF
+743 KKIFEAY
-750 NKFKENNKNINFD
+750 NKYKENNKGIINFD
-763 YIHFLIVFD
+763 YIHFMIVFD
-772 KLKNLIK
+772 KLKHLIK
-779 NKNNNDELKYY
+779 NKNNELKYY

-795 FKEEFYLLH
+795 FKEEFYNLY
-804 NKLMNEKNKLQN
+804 NKLINEKAKMQ
-816 SEITS
+816 E
-821 INSFFNEINK
+821 NEINSINTSYIEINK
-831 QKIFFENVK
+831 YKNEIDNMK
-840 EEINNL
+840 EEIFEL
-846 INNQN
+846 INSKNI
-851 VDNTNKKI
+851 DNTDKKI
-859 DYELFYKEIISKYIK
+859 DYELFYKDVIRKYIK
-874 YDKDKDNNDKN
+874 YDRDKDNT
-885 DNNNFNY
+885 NNNNNNENSNFNF
-892 KKETSILEN
+892 KKETEILEK
-901 ILFKHISLI
+901 ILFRHISTI
-910 KNKEENNYN
+910 KNKEENNLY
-919 NLNSLISSIELS
+919 NLNSILPSAES

-944 ALEEYYFSN
+944 ALEEYYYSN
-953 NNEINTKDKRDNK
+953 NNENNDKRELKMLSK
-966 ILLKINDELKSKNF
+966 IYEELKSKNY
-980 FNNKNMSQSQESI
+980 FNKSSPQTQESI
-993 MPYPKL
+993 LIYPKL
-999 YLLSEQKLEKIK
+999 YFLSEQKLEKIK
-1011 TTNKISLT
+1011 LSNKLSISD
-1019 EISKYFSKINYLQE
+1019 ISKYFSKINNLQE
-1033 LEITSH
+1033 LEISSH
-1039 HNKNNITGIKIFSSN
+1039 HNKNNITGIKIYN
-1054 KKEYEIFKFL
+1054 ATKKDHEIFKFL
-1064 TSVPIPNPY
+1064 TPVTIPNPY
-1073 IKNKNSISFLSNLY
+1073 TKNKNTISYLGNLY
-1087 KNIEKEIENSLSGQL
+1087 KNIDKEIENSLTGQL

-1141 LADETSKEKIP
+1141 LADETYKEKMP

-1160 QKYNQWLTEE
+1160 QKYNQWLIEE
-1170 CLLVSDNINR
+1170 CSSITEYINR
-1180 TNIILTIISHM
+1180 SNIILTIISHM

-1236 MKKLNPYKPRILLS
+1236 MKQLNPYKPRILLS

-1298 MINVDAVS
+1298 MISVDAVS
-1306 IKFYE
+1306 TKFYD

-1319 TIDRSW
+1319 TIDRNW

-1380 VDNDIKTKC
+1380 VDNEIKTKC
-1389 EDLKGSSRI
+1389 EYLKGSSRI

-1408 YIKTS
+1408 YIKAS
-1413 YKLYNNKDMK
+1413 YKLYNNKDMNNTGYK
-1423 DSAYKSN
+1423 KNIDS
-1430 LEAMM
+1430 LM

-1465 LKKYNDKEKDD
+1465 LGKNKDKEKEKEKDD
-1476 ILEKNFEEIFNN
+1476 IIENNYENIFNN
-1488 FLIYYSDKFLST
+1488 FLTYYSDKFLST
-1500 PDDTKNNINENI
+1500 PNNSRNNTFNENI
-1512 FINYFTENNIL
+1512 FINYFNENNIL
-1523 YNKEILELYKYLY
+1523 YNKEILELYTYLY

-1545 RNIILKGYGRHFIIN
+1545 RNIILKGYGRHFIIH
-1560 NFKKFLMEKNSKNFD
+1560 NFKKLYYEQTSKNFD
-1575 ENKNLIL
+1575 ENQNLEVILDKECDTPVNSQKN
-1582 GFDTIPNFSENTKK
+1582 
-1596 EKEKNDNIT
+1596 EKNDDIK

-1619 KIFMDSFNQK
+1619 KIFLDNFNQR
-1629 LKKLNCIPPDEF
+1629 LKKLNCTQTDEF

-1650 KIIKSN
+1650 KIIKAN
-1656 ANNVIYY
+1656 TNNVLYY
-1663 KLVCDFNAWLTEFIS
+1663 KLVCDFNSWLNEFINYIES
-1678 FIDAQKKNINNI
+1678 KKKNITNI

-1695 ITQSLI
+1695 VTESLI
-1701 LALSHEKGLI
+1701 LSLSHEKGLF
-1711 KSIIEIANDVI
+1711 KSIIEICTGVI
-1722 SSQISKQLIQI
+1722 SPQISKQLIQI
-1733 INKNSFFYYDI
+1733 MNKNSLFYFDI
-1744 NNMNYKSFS
+1744 NNMNYKSF
-1753 NYLDYVN
+1753 NTYLDYVIS
-1760 ALKNYL
+1760 LKNYL
-1766 QNILPKNKSLYFII
+1766 QSILSKNKSLYFII
-1780 SEHFGNKSKNDLS
+1780 SEHFGNKSSKDLS
-1793 FIYNNSTNDSYV
+1793 YIYNTNDSYI
-1805 ITDDIKL
+1805 ITDDIKS
-1812 QYFNEKI
+1812 QYFNDKI
-1819 KNENKLKLFIGYND
+1819 RAENKLKIFIGYND
-1833 SYEKE
+1833 SFEDHKYDSI
-1838 KEFLSNINLNEK
+1838 FSIEK
-1850 IKEFTKKIEN
+1850 INDFMKKIEN
-1860 NFMLNKFLYLLSFY
+1860 NLLQNKLLYLLSFF

-1882 EITFIYNSLYKNSK
+1882 EIIFLYNSLNKNSK
-1896 EKYDIKFIQNPFNM
+1896 ENYDIKFIQNPLNM
-1910 IKIIYKAFPKANYF
+1910 IKTLHKAFPKANYY

-1933 EYIFKNQLFK
+1933 ICIFKNQLFK
-1943 QCEIYFNMNFEE
+1943 ECNIYINSDETK
-1955 NDNNIINNNIN
+1955 NNI
-1966 TSTNNIYLDLNK
+1966 SSNNIYLDLNK
-1978 NEIKIKLI
+1978 NEIRIKLI
-1986 FDILKELID
+1986 FDFLKDLIE
-1995 TNKITNSLI
+1995 TNKMTLSLL
-2004 YKLNEE
+2004 YKLDSDDETFKQIN
-2010 NNNNEEDKKIIK
+2010 KKLM
-2022 TKIINNIEEKELI
+2022 NYIEEKELV

-2046 IQSEEIF
+2046 IQSEGIF
-2053 REKYPNNLKYYD
+2053 REKYPNNIKYYE
-2065 YFNKI
+2065 YFTKL
-2070 FFLFDINNNSN
+2070 FTFFDINDIE
-2081 GKNINDNYY
+2081 GTNINDNYY
-2090 NSRLLIQFLKYKKIR
+2090 NSRLLIQYLKYKKIKK
-2105 EDSLKYKT
+2105 DSLKYKT
-2113 LASLGSIFNNK
+2113 LASLGTIFNNK

-2194 LTLEIMVNNFEISV
+2194 LTFEIMVNNFEISV

-2221 YIFPSDNVIKF
+2221 YVFPSDNVIKF

-2259 KTKSVDSNYLSI
+2259 KTKSVDNNYLSI

-2276 NTHNNKY
+2276 NSHNNKY

-2336 LRKVTTKHNIQPITV
+2336 LRKVTTKQNIQPITV

-2375 IIRDGNLFKNEKKGN
+2375 IIRDGNLFKNERKGN
-2390 VNYGY
+2390 LSYGY
-2395 KYLIDNDLISLIK
+2395 KYLIDNDLIHLIK
-2408 EGIKK
+2408 EGIKN

-2433 ELNNLDNTQS
+2433 ELNELNSGQN

-2451 FDEKLILNDCKKAV
+2451 FDEKLILNNCKKAV

-2509 VLDIL
+2509 VLDIM

-2527 FTINNTADNKTNVI
+2527 FTINNTPDNKTNVI

-2556 NTTMFGAGSNNN
+2556 NTTTFGAGSNNN